1 MGPCACCDQV
11 YAMDSAS
18 TFSGL
23 ISSVRLY
30 SPPALRFVLRVAA
43 DVVVAITNWAP
54 NLSIV
59 AMQVGIVCN
68 NTGR

>member
-1 MGPCACCDQV
+1 
-11 YAMDSAS
+11 MDSAS

-59 AMQVGIVCN
+59 AMQVGIVE
-68 NTGR
+68 